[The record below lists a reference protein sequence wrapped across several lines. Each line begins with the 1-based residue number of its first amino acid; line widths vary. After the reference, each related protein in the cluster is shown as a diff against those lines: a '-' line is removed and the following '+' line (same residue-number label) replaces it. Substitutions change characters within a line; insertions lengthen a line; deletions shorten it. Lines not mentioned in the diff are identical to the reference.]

1 MGHLIDFFP
10 DASSAL
16 LLLFQVDINDLYNK
30 LVVFQL
36 TETVT
41 LFGCVP
47 SLVKFRA
54 VSVFS
59 PYILQASW
67 PIGQQFTFSSSL
79 TLAGCLVSFHDFH
92 PGSCVSIFFHNYA

>member
-1 MGHLIDFFP
+1 MGHLIDFLS

-41 LFGCVP
+41 LFGSAP
-47 SLVKFRA
+47 SLVRFRA

-59 PYILQASW
+59 PYILRASW
-67 PIGQQFTFSSSL
+67 PIIGQQFTFSSSL
-79 TLAGCLVSFHDFH
+79 TLVGCLASFHDFH
-92 PGSCVSIFFHNYA
+92 PDSCVSIFFS